1 MAAKRKKYLAYK
13 IPKPWKSGKIPT
25 PAIPPAR
32 MKPRASVKDL
42 VELYSKSGS
51 FQAGRLATGCRIY
64 KRMMNEDAGIAL
76 TLAGAM
82 TPTGMGGLIA
92 QMIEYGA
99 IDWVIAT
106 GANVFHDLHFALG
119 MPLHQG
125 DFKVNDCALHDKNI
139 DRIYDIFLT
148 EETMLRTDIYMLEAV
163 SQAKGQKLSTAQL
176 HNIIGRALLE
186 DGFDYRRS
194 MVAAAARFGVPIY
207 TSSPGDSEVG
217 MDLAYARMAGINI
230 ELDPI
235 QDVIETCAIVNG
247 LKKNGVLIAG
257 GGSPKNFYLQT
268 QPMLH
273 TQYNIDKKGHDFDIQ
288 VTIDSPHW
296 GGLSG
301 ATPEEAVSWGKIK
314 PGELK
319 HSVVIY
325 SDSTIAL
332 PILFGYVLQA
342 CPRRKS
348 KRLFDKTPG
357 LVQKLKK
364 ALDTNVL
371 GF

>member
-1 MAAKRKKYLAYK
+1 MAAKRRKYLAYK
-13 IPKPWKSGKIPT
+13 VPKPWRSGKILT
-25 PAIPPAR
+25 PRIPAAR
-32 MKPRASVKDL
+32 INPKASVKDL
-42 VELYSKSGS
+42 VEVYSRSGS
-51 FQAGRLATGCRIY
+51 FQAGRLATGCGIY
-64 KRMMNEDAGIAL
+64 KRMMKDNAGIAL

-82 TPTGMGGLIA
+82 TPTGLGGLIA

-99 IDWVIAT
+99 IDWIIST

-125 DFKVNDCALHDKNI
+125 DFKVNDCVLRKENI

-163 SQAKGQKLSTAQL
+163 STAQGKKLSTAEL
-176 HNIIGRALLE
+176 HNIIGQALLE
-186 DGFDYRRS
+186 DGFDYKKS
-194 MVAAAARFGVPIY
+194 MVAAAAKFGVPIY

-235 QDVIETCAIVNG
+235 RDVIETAAIVNAMN
-247 LKKNGVLIAG
+247 KNGVVIVG

-273 TQYNIDKKGHDFDIQ
+273 TQFGIDKQGHDYDVQI
-288 VTIDSPHW
+288 TIDSPHW

-301 ATPEEAVSWGKIK
+301 ATPDEAVSWGKIK
-314 PGELK
+314 PEELRS
-319 HSVVIY
+319 SVVVY
-325 SDSTIAL
+325 SDSTVAL
-332 PILFGYVLQA
+332 PILFGYVLQS
-342 CPRRKS
+342 CPKRKS
-348 KRLFDKTPG
+348 KRIFDHVPAY
-357 LVQKLKK
+357 VEKLKK
-364 ALDTNVL
+364 ELSTHVL

>member
-1 MAAKRKKYLAYK
+1 MVLKRKKYLAYK
-13 IPKPWKSGKIPT
+13 VPKQWKSGKIPT
-25 PAIPPAR
+25 PRIPPAR
-32 MKPRASVKDL
+32 IKPKASLKDL
-42 VELYSKSGS
+42 VELYAASGS
-51 FQAGRLATGCRIY
+51 FQAGRLATGCSIY
-64 KRMMNEDAGIAL
+64 KRMMSEDAGIAL

-92 QMIEYGA
+92 QMIEHGA
-99 IDWVIAT
+99 IDWIIST

-119 MPLHQG
+119 FPLHQG
-125 DFKVNDCALHDKNI
+125 DFKVNDCALHNQNI

-148 EETMLRTDIYMLEAV
+148 EETMLRTDIYMIEAV
-163 SQAKGQKLSTAQL
+163 SQAKGRKLSTAQL
-176 HNIIGRALLE
+176 HNIIGKALLE
-186 DGFDYRRS
+186 DGFDYRKS
-194 MVAAAARFGVPIY
+194 MVAAAAKFGVPIY

-217 MDLAYARMAGINI
+217 MDLAYARKAGIHI

-247 LKKNGVLIAG
+247 LNKNGVVIAG

-268 QPMLH
+268 QPMLR
-273 TQYNIDKKGHDFDIQ
+273 TQYNIDKQGHDFDIQ

-301 ATPEEAVSWGKIK
+301 ATPDEAVSWGKIK

-332 PILFGYVLQA
+332 PILFGYVLQT

-348 KRLFDKTPG
+348 KRLFEKTPE
-357 LVQKLKK
+357 LLDKLNRN
-364 ALDTNVL
+364 LSTDVL